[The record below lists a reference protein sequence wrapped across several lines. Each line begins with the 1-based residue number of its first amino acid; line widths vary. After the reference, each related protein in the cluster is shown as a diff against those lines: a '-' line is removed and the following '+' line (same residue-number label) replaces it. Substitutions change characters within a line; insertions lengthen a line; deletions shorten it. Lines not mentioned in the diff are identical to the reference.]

1 MANPPSC
8 SALLVEMVSLTLRL
22 SEIAEEIEDMIKD
35 SLTPAVQREDTIAR
49 LLDYADEIRK
59 RKKAAKSEF
68 DQACRL

>member
-22 SEIAEEIEDMIKD
+22 SEIAEEIDDIIKD
-35 SLTPAVQREDTIAR
+35 SLIPAVQREDTIAR
-49 LLDYADEIRK
+49 LLDYADEIRQ